1 MTEAPYITET
11 RCCQVDML
19 TPDSAIIEVAAETI
33 RRGGLV
39 AFPTETVYGLGA
51 NACDGAAVDKIF
63 RAKGRPANDP
73 LIVHIAALDQLPQ
86 VAIDIPD
93 IAFAL
98 YERFCP
104 GAVDTG
110 VAKAGA
116 DPASADSGPGFC
128 CRSYTGS
135 CCSSGFDT
143 SVGAAYCRAQR
154 QQVFA
159 SQPDLRT
166 ACAG

>member
-1 MTEAPYITET
+1 MTEETYITKT
-11 RCCQVDML
+11 RYFQVDML
-19 TPDSAIIEVAAETI
+19 LPDSAIIEVAAETI

-73 LIVHIAALDQLPQ
+73 LIVHIAALDQLLT

-98 YERFCP
+98 FERFCP
-104 GAVDTG
+104 GPLTLVLSKG
-110 VAKAGA
+110 RRRFRG
-116 DPASADSGPGFC
+116 
-128 CRSYTGS
+128 R
-135 CCSSGFDT
+135 
-143 SVGAAYCRAQR
+143 
-154 QQVFA
+154 
-159 SQPDLRT
+159 
-166 ACAG
+166 